1 VATSDPG
8 RINVSPLLR
17 YLYSS
22 KNIVGSTLALFG
34 LLLFFTGVITS
45 FWWPFVVIAMYG
57 IGALLA
63 PGPTR
68 LEVGDTSFD
77 PDSIRRALNKTIGTA
92 NGKLPQP
99 MAAKVQ
105 HISDTITGILPHY
118 ADFPAG
124 SPDLFVVG
132 RTATDYLPSALQAYL
147 NLPRAYATL
156 HRMSNG
162 KTADQVLSDQL
173 DLLSSKMDEVADAVH
188 KKDSDALMA
197 NARFLEEKF
206 GPSALSLPQPQPG
219 SAA

>member
-1 VATSDPG
+1 VAISDPG
-8 RINVSPLLR
+8 RINVSPVLR

-22 KNIVGSTLALFG
+22 KNIVGSALALLG

-45 FWWPFVVIAMYG
+45 LFWPFVVIAMYG

-63 PGPTR
+63 PGPTK

-77 PDSIRRALNKTIGTA
+77 PDSIRRSLSKTISTA
-92 NGKLPQP
+92 NGKLPP
-99 MAAKVQ
+99 ELLAKVQ

-118 ADFPAG
+118 ANFPAG

-156 HRMSNG
+156 HKMSNG

-197 NARFLEEKF
+197 NARFLESKF
-206 GPSALSLPQPQPG
+206 GPSALSLPQSQSG